1 MKTTHKFWVFYFILL
16 ILVFIS
22 FTSCTFELTD
32 SAQECKEWNEAIDK
46 EIEEVKAG
54 ADKLT
59 KSKVKQIEIL
69 NDLRC
74 EL

>member
-1 MKTTHKFWVFYFILL
+1 MKTTHKFWVFYIILL
-16 ILVFIS
+16 ILVFVS

-32 SAQECKEWNEAIDK
+32 SAQECKEWNEAIDD
-46 EIEEVKAG
+46 EIELIEAG
-54 ADKLT
+54 YDKLT
-59 KSKVKQIEIL
+59 KGKVKQIGML